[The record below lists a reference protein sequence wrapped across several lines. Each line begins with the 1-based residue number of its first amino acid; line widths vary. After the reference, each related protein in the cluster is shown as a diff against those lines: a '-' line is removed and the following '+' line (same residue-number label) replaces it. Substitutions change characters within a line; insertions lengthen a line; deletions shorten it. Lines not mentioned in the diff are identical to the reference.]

1 MIDKKYREF
10 GNWTSGTLSI
20 LNNNAPYNFDQYK
33 HVSWLHIMGLIETIN
48 LVNTR
53 PYHLI
58 QHDRYKRLCSNKNAN
73 NQVELKQ

>member
-1 MIDKKYREF
+1 MTDKEYREF
-10 GNWTSGTLSI
+10 GSWTSGTLNI
-20 LNNNAPYNFDQYK
+20 LNNAPYNFDQYK

-58 QHDRYKRLCSNKNAN
+58 QRKIYKT
-73 NQVELKQ
+73 